1 MLNTVFWLQFEKKN
15 LGNQRKTRDILSH
28 GLRTP
33 RETFFQKNQNFWA
46 WALGR
51 QIAMYLVIYIRCDDQ
66 PNIYNLDG

>member
-46 WALGR
+46 WADKL
-51 QIAMYLVIYIRCDDQ
+51 RCTYDLSIGSTETTHKT
-66 PNIYNLDG
+66 N